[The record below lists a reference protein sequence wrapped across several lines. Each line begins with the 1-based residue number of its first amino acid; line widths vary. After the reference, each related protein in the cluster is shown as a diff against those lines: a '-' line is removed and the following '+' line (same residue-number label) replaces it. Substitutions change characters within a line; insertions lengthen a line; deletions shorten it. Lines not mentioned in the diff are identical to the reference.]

1 MGAPHRWARMGT
13 CYHSL
18 VNTLLFWQAQVIHPA
33 HGCVSARSSCCRPR
47 SQLVIARSAHAKYPI
62 DDGWTRRV
70 LSRVLAC
77 ITLPPGEVVLFVG
90 GPDPPLKLECRTLNR
105 VLGGPDP
112 ALTSEM

>member
-77 ITLPPGEVVLFVG
+77 ITLPPGEVVLPRPYIRNVTCH
-90 GPDPPLKLECRTLNR
+90 PPFWRRSTELY
-105 VLGGPDP
+105 G
-112 ALTSEM
+112 AI